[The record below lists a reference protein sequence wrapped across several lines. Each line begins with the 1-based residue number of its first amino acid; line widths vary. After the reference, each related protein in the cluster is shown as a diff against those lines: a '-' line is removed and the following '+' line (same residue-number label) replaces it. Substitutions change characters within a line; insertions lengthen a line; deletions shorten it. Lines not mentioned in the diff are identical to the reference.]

1 MNSKIRSSTKNTVAA
16 LIMQAVVM
24 VIGIILPR
32 LYIKEYGS
40 EVNGLVTSI
49 TQFISY
55 FTIIE
60 AGLASAGTNALFKP
74 IALKDVHQINRIV
87 AAIKKFYFQV
97 GYIFSALIVGLAL
110 IYPVFVSV
118 EGWTYWDIVA
128 LVIVLGMYGI
138 IDFFTLSKHRALL
151 TADQRYYVVANAT
164 TIAYI
169 INFIA
174 VYLAIKLSFGITVVR
189 AIALTLYIVR
199 SLIIN
204 VYVRVK
210 YKYVDS
216 KVVPDYSALEKR
228 WDAMILQLLGLA
240 QTALPAILLT
250 VFCDDLAI
258 VSVYSIYNLVA
269 SSIIALLGVV
279 TNGVAGTLGNIIA
292 RKKDELKSFYM
303 SYEVLFLSVSSCV
316 YACMMVMY
324 LPFIKLYTSGITDYE
339 YVYPLTALLFTLNGL
354 FYNFKTP
361 AGTLI
366 GTAGVFKE
374 TKKGTIIQTII
385 AVVLCVALTPIL
397 GINGLLIGLIASN
410 LYRTVELVIF
420 MSRNVTHIP
429 PWRSFKQII
438 VSFIA
443 FIVSCVP
450 FMFIKLEPENY
461 LLWFMQAVLVFLCSV
476 IITVIM
482 NLICNMSL
490 TITLSSKLKKIFL
503 KGKQK

>member
-1 MNSKIRSSTKNTVAA
+1 
-16 LIMQAVVM
+16 
-24 VIGIILPR
+24 
-32 LYIKEYGS
+32 
-40 EVNGLVTSI
+40 
-49 TQFISY
+49 
-55 FTIIE
+55 
-60 AGLASAGTNALFKP
+60 
-74 IALKDVHQINRIV
+74 
-87 AAIKKFYFQV
+87 
-97 GYIFSALIVGLAL
+97 
-110 IYPVFVSV
+110 
-118 EGWTYWDIVA
+118 
-128 LVIVLGMYGI
+128 
-138 IDFFTLSKHRALL
+138 
-151 TADQRYYVVANAT
+151 
-164 TIAYI
+164 
-169 INFIA
+169 
-174 VYLAIKLSFGITVVR
+174 
-189 AIALTLYIVR
+189 
-199 SLIIN
+199 
-204 VYVRVK
+204 
-210 YKYVDS
+210 
-216 KVVPDYSALEKR
+216 
-228 WDAMILQLLGLA
+228 MILQLLGLA

-490 TITLSSKLKKIFL
+490 TITVSSKLKKIFL

>member
-1 MNSKIRSSTKNTVAA
+1 MDSKIKSSTKNTTAA
-16 LIMQAVVM
+16 LVMQAVVM
-24 VIGIILPR
+24 IIGIILPR

-60 AGLASAGTNALFKP
+60 AGLASAGINALFNP
-74 IALKDVHQINRIV
+74 IASKDIGQINRIV
-87 AAIKKFYFQV
+87 TAIKKFYYQV
-97 GYIFSALIVGLAL
+97 GYIFSSLIVGLAL
-110 IYPVFVSV
+110 IYPLFVSV
-118 EGWTYWDIVA
+118 DGWGYWDVFI
-128 LVIVLGMYGI
+128 LVVVLGMNGI
-138 IDFFTLSKHRALL
+138 IDFFTLSKHRAFL
-151 TADQRYYVVANAT
+151 TADQHYYVVANAT
-164 TIAYI
+164 TIAYLV
-169 INFIA
+169 NFAA
-174 VYLAIKLSFGITVVR
+174 VYIAIKLSWGITIVR

-204 VYVRVK
+204 IYVHIK
-210 YKYVDS
+210 YKYIDS
-216 KVVPDYSALEKR
+216 NAEPDFSSLGKR

-240 QTALPAILLT
+240 QTALPTILLT
-250 VFCDDLAI
+250 IIFRDDLSI

-292 RKKDELKSFYM
+292 KKNGDELKEFYT
-303 SYEVLFLSVSSCV
+303 SYEMLFLSVSSIV

-324 LPFIKLYTSGITDYE
+324 LPFIKLYTSGITDCE

-361 AGTLI
+361 AGSLI

-374 TKKGTIIQTII
+374 TKKATIIQTLI
-385 AVVLCVALTPIL
+385 AVVVCIVLTPIL
-397 GINGLLIGLIASN
+397 KINGLLIGLIVSN

-429 PWRSFKQII
+429 AWRSFKQII
-438 VSFIA
+438 VSFVA
-443 FIVSCVP
+443 FVLSCVP
-450 FMFIKLEPENY
+450 FIFIKIEPRNY
-461 LLWFMQAVLVFLCSV
+461 LSWLLYAVLVFLCSV
-476 IITVIM
+476 IITIIV
-482 NLICNMSL
+482 NLLCNIR
-490 TITLSSKLKKIFL
+490 TTLNLLSKLKKRFS
-503 KGKQK
+503 KGE